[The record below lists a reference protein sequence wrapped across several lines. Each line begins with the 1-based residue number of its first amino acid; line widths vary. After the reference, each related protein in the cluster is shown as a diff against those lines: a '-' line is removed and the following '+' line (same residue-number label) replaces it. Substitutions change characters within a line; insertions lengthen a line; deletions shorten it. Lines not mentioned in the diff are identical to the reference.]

1 VSGIVESPVAGS
13 AVQRRFNLNP
23 TFTTLLILLPFTC
36 VCLLLHRLV
45 LAALFPVAGL
55 VLLALA
61 RPAQRRRP
69 DALFVGSALVGSVLL
84 LFVILPILNLFLTTG
99 GSSIAAMARDKSV
112 DAALEVTLGAG
123 LISTILALAA
133 GVPLGYVLAREQFPG
148 KSIVE
153 GIIDMPVA
161 VPQTIAGIALLF
173 IFGRGGVLGAPLY
186 THFGMQLSDTLWGI
200 VAALLF
206 VSTPFVVNLSRD
218 GFMSVDPRMEYVAR
232 SLGAS
237 PVGACLRVTLP
248 LTWRPLLSAA
258 IMAWARATSEFGSI
272 IVIAYY
278 PKSINTLM
286 FEWYN
291 FFGYAHAKPLAALLL
306 LIVLGIFIT
315 LRTVAATRRTVHAR
329 NRT

>member
-1 VSGIVESPVAGS
+1 MNVESPIDRSAGH
-13 AVQRRFNLNP
+13 RRFNLNQ

-36 VCLLLHRLV
+36 VCFLLRRFV
-45 LAALFPVAGL
+45 LAALFPVVGFLLL
-55 VLLALA
+55 VLA
-61 RPAQRRRP
+61 RPARRHRP
-69 DALFVGSALVGSVLL
+69 DALLVAFALVGFVLL
-84 LFVILPILNLFLTTG
+84 LFLLLPILNLLLTTD
-99 GSSIAAMARDKSV
+99 GSRILAVVRDKSV
-112 DAALEVTLGAG
+112 DAALGVTLGAAM
-123 LISTILALAA
+123 ISTIVALAA
-133 GVPLGYVLAREQFPG
+133 GVPLGYVLARERFPG
-148 KSIVE
+148 KAIVE

-186 THFGMQLSDTLWGI
+186 THFGAQLSDTLWGI
-200 VAALLF
+200 VVAMLF

-248 LTWRPLLSAA
+248 LTWRSLLSAA

-291 FFGYAHAKPLAALLL
+291 FFGYAHAKPLAALVL
-306 LIVLGIFIT
+306 LIVLAIFIT
-315 LRTVAATRRTVHAR
+315 LRTVAGARRTVHTR
-329 NRT
+329 NQT

>member
-1 VSGIVESPVAGS
+1 VSRIVESSAAGS
-13 AVQRRFNLNP
+13 TVQKRLNLNP

-36 VCLLLHRLV
+36 VCILLRRFV
-45 LAALFPVAGL
+45 LAALFSVVGF

-69 DALFVGSALVGSVLL
+69 DALFVVFALVGSVLL
-84 LFVILPILNLFLTTG
+84 LFLLFPILNLILTTD
-99 GSSIAAMARDKSV
+99 GSSIVAMAHDKSV
-112 DAALEVTLGAG
+112 DSALEITLGAG
-123 LISTILALAA
+123 MISTIVALTA
-133 GVPLGYVLAREQFPG
+133 GVPLGYVLARQQFPG

-173 IFGRGGVLGAPLY
+173 IFGRGGVLGAPLHTY
-186 THFGMQLSDTLWGI
+186 FGIQLSDTLWGI
-200 VAALLF
+200 VAAMLF
-206 VSTPFVVNLSRD
+206 VSIPFVVNLSRD
-218 GFMSVDPRMEYVAR
+218 GFMNVDPRMEYVAR

-237 PVGACLRVTLP
+237 PIGACLRVTLP
-248 LTWRPLLSAA
+248 LAWRSLLSAA

-306 LIVLGIFIT
+306 LIVLAIFIT
-315 LRTVAATRRTVHAR
+315 LRTVAGTRRTVHTR
-329 NRT
+329 NQT

>member
-1 VSGIVESPVAGS
+1 MSRIVETPVAGG
-13 AVQRRFNLNP
+13 AVRRRLNLNP

-36 VCLLLHRLV
+36 VCILLRRYV

-69 DALFVGSALVGSVLL
+69 DALVVVCALAGFVLL
-84 LFVILPILNLFLTTG
+84 LFLILPILNLLLTTG
-99 GSSIAAMARDKSV
+99 GGSMVAMAQDRSV
-112 DAALEVTLGAG
+112 DLALEITLGAAM
-123 LISTILALAA
+123 ISTIVAFAT

-148 KSIVE
+148 KAIVE

-173 IFGRGGVLGAPLY
+173 ILGRGGVLGAPLHTY
-186 THFGMQLSDTLWGI
+186 FGIQLSDTFWGI
-200 VAALLF
+200 VVAMLF
-206 VSTPFVVNLSRD
+206 VSVPFVVNLSRD
-218 GFMSVDPRMEYVAR
+218 GFMNVDPRMEYVAR

-237 PVGACLRVTLP
+237 PLGACLRVTLP
-248 LTWRPLLSAA
+248 LTWRSLLSAA
-258 IMAWARATSEFGSI
+258 IMAWARATSEFGAI
-272 IVIAYY
+272 TVIAYY

-291 FFGYAHAKPLAALLL
+291 FFGYDHTKPLAALLL
-306 LIVLGIFIT
+306 LIVLAIFIT
-315 LRTVAATRRTVHAR
+315 LRTVAGTRRTGRAR
-329 NRT
+329 NQT